1 MMKKGLGIRI
11 ALLPVSPLGQ
21 GDAIMKT
28 SILAAILLLAF
39 SAMTISAQTPIVL
52 KPGQQRTVSGLKIKF
67 ISVEEDSRCPE
78 NARCVWAGNA
88 RVKIEVTSKR
98 LGTKVFEM
106 NTFSGPKGNQL
117 DGYAINLEGLS
128 PGRKTSDPIRPSSYR
143 ATISVSRLKR

>member
-1 MMKKGLGIRI
+1 
-11 ALLPVSPLGQ
+11 
-21 GDAIMKT
+21 MKT
-28 SILAAILLLAF
+28 YILTAVLLLAF
-39 SAMTISAQTPIVL
+39 SAVTISAQTPIVL

-106 NTFSGPKGNQL
+106 NTFSGPRGNQF
-117 DGYAINLEGLS
+117 DGYAINLENLT
-128 PGRKTSDPIRPSSYR
+128 PGRKTSDPIRSSAYR

>member
-1 MMKKGLGIRI
+1 
-11 ALLPVSPLGQ
+11 
-21 GDAIMKT
+21 MKT
-28 SILAAILLLAF
+28 YILTAVLLLAF
-39 SAMTISAQTPIVL
+39 SAMTISAQTNVIL

-88 RVKIEVTSKR
+88 RVKIQVTSKR
-98 LGTKVFEM
+98 LGTRVFEM
-106 NTFSGPKGNQL
+106 NTFSGPRGNQL
-117 DGYAINLEGLS
+117 DGYAINLESLT

>member
-1 MMKKGLGIRI
+1 
-11 ALLPVSPLGQ
+11 
-21 GDAIMKT
+21 MKT
-28 SILAAILLLAF
+28 YILTAVLLLAF

-88 RVKIEVTSKR
+88 RVKIQVTSKR
-98 LGTKVFEM
+98 LGTKIFEM

-117 DGYAINLEGLS
+117 DGYAINLENLS

>member
-1 MMKKGLGIRI
+1 MKSGPGIRI
-11 ALLPVSPLGQ
+11 ALLPVSPCWA

-28 SILAAILLLAF
+28 YILTAVLLLAF
-39 SAMTISAQTPIVL
+39 LAMTISAQTPIIL

-106 NTFSGPKGNQL
+106 NTFSGPRGNQL
-117 DGYAINLEGLS
+117 DGYAINLENLT
-128 PGRKTSDPIRPSSYR
+128 PGRRTSDPIRPSSYR